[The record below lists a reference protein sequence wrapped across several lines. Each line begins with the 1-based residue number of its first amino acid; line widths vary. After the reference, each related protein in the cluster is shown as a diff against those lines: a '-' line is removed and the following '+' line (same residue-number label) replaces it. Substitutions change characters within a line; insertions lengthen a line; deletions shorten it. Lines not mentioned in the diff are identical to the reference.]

1 MGDVLDVTNQ
11 YICCSEFNERKEL
24 KLYEK
29 EQKDKAVNLRM
40 WSAGNLVYDH
50 RVSGDKSHVFRR
62 RWGQYEF

>member
-11 YICCSEFNERKEL
+11 CICYSDFKNGREL

-40 WSAGNLVYDH
+40 WSAGNSVYDH
-50 RVSGDKSHVFRR
+50 RVSGDKSDVFRR